1 MVKSCWKIGTECPSH
16 KCFCKVYHIPWH
28 AMKVYDLWWHSVYNF
43 DEGAPYDIR
52 LNETIGALNHY
63 RPPLHVDHNR
73 DTFLATIFDDKLA
86 SDSSML
92 EEAIRK
98 RFGEHLSNLMKRVSE
113 KHPATRPSVQSSWS
127 RSARGWN
134 TQDSVSATA
143 KSSNVQAPK
152 RNCRKSPRVHGVEI
166 RRSVL
171 FWVTSWTQKHQKPS
185 VVCLGI
191 SFKFSATLLH
201 LFAKLS
207 NKTNVPYHFSN
218 ICIHNVDLLS
228 CWWIL
233 ISHECIVC
241 FKFVPKANAAF
252 LWGSGWQL

>member
-1 MVKSCWKIGTECPSH
+1 MSGPGLPGTICIQSVNMVECVQTLQLFQTRACVPCFNFFWWSWNPIWIKIAASSKTLHSTATACLITKQHSKFGIDMVKSCWKIGTECPSH
-16 KCFCKVYHIPWH
+16 KCFCKVSHIPWH

-113 KHPATRPSVQSSWS
+113 KHPATKPSVQSSGK
-127 RSARGWN
+127 RGWN

-152 RNCRKSPRVHGVEI
+152 R
-166 RRSVL
+166 
-171 FWVTSWTQKHQKPS
+171 
-185 VVCLGI
+185 
-191 SFKFSATLLH
+191 
-201 LFAKLS
+201 
-207 NKTNVPYHFSN
+207 
-218 ICIHNVDLLS
+218 
-228 CWWIL
+228 
-233 ISHECIVC
+233 
-241 FKFVPKANAAF
+241 VPKVP
-252 LWGSGWQL
+252 